1 MITKEIMEA
10 AIFETVTRSSCELSR
25 DVHAAF
31 ENAIRSEKRE
41 RAKEAFETTLQ
52 SLDQSAKV
60 RNPLC
65 PDTGW
70 PLFFS
75 KVGNEAK
82 IDGGVLGLEEVAKRM
97 VEKATK
103 EGFLRSTM
111 RHPLTGDDPAGTN
124 VGMNVPGFNYKFV
137 PGNSIQITYVAK
149 GGGSECF
156 GGTRYRMVAFADGL
170 MGIEKSIIDWYIAAA
185 RAGAICPPSIL
196 GVGIGGTADI
206 ATKLAKEAAVLRVIG
221 SHHPESMIAKIEEDL
236 TAAINKLGIGPMGS
250 GGTTSVFAVNVEY
263 SLSHIAGI
271 AVAMSANCW
280 VGRRA
285 TTKIGSDGKI
295 EALNNPSWFSGR

>member
-10 AIFETVTRSSCELSR
+10 AIFETVTRSSCELSK

-31 ENAIRSEKRE
+31 ESAIRSEKRQ

-52 SLDQSAKV
+52 SMDQSAKV

-82 IDGGVLGLEEVAKRM
+82 IEGGVLALEEVAKGM

-103 EGFLRSTM
+103 EGYLRSTM
-111 RHPLTGDDPAGTN
+111 KHPLSGDDPGTN
-124 VGMNVPGFNYKFV
+124 VGMNIPGFTYKFV
-137 PGNSIQITYVAK
+137 PGNALQITYVAK

-206 ATKLAKEAAVLRVIG
+206 ATKLAKEAAVLRIIG
-221 SHHPESMIAKIEEDL
+221 SHHPESVIAKIEEDL

-263 SLSHIAGI
+263 SLTHIAGI

-285 TTKIGSDGKI
+285 TTMIRSDGKI
-295 EALNNPSWFSGR
+295 EALDNPNWFNGR